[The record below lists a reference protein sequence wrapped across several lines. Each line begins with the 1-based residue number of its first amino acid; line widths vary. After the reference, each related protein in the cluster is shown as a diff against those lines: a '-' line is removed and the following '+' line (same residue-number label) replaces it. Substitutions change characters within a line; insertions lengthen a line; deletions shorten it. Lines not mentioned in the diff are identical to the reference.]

1 MKLLRQRFVLDTS
14 AFLSNDIRGENESAV
29 DSSNRL
35 LDLISKARLKLNIS
49 CYMPPS
55 IVRELGR
62 SLRSRSCPE
71 DIFVKID
78 TWIVKKNPSRH
89 EVAIPSDV
97 LYNFI
102 SDLRARMDK
111 GLRVAEKAV
120 HKAEKA
126 DQKKGEDF
134 RSELDNVISELRNKY
149 RIALRQG
156 ILDSKEDLDI
166 RILAKELQAGVVTA
180 DEGIMRWAEEFGLR
194 YVEARAFPSLIDEY
208 LKTML
213 QIKEVKL

>member
-14 AFLSNDIRGENESAV
+14 AFLSNDVRRGNESVIDAA
-29 DSSNRL
+29 NRL

-55 IVRELGR
+55 IVRELSR
-62 SLRSRSCPE
+62 SLHAKSCPE
-71 DIFVKID
+71 EIFTKID

-89 EVAIPSDV
+89 EVAIPSDM
-97 LYNFI
+97 LYSFI
-102 SDLRARMDK
+102 SDLRGRIDK

-126 DQKKGEDF
+126 DQKKGENF
-134 RSELDNVISELRNKY
+134 RSELDNVISELRSKY

-156 ILDSKEDLDI
+156 ILDSKEDLDML
-166 RILAKELQAGVVTA
+166 ILAKELQAGVVTA

-194 YVEARAFPSLIDEY
+194 YVEAKAFPSLVEEY
-208 LKTML
+208 LKT
-213 QIKEVKL
+213 K

>member
-14 AFLSNDIRGENESAV
+14 AFLSKDIRRENESVV
-29 DSSNRL
+29 DAANRL
-35 LDLISKARLKLNIS
+35 LELISKARLKLNIS

-55 IVRELGR
+55 IVGELGR
-62 SLRSRSCPE
+62 SLHGKGCPE
-71 DIFVKID
+71 EIFTKID

-102 SDLRARMDK
+102 SDLRGRMDK

-126 DQKKGEDF
+126 NQKKGENF
-134 RSELDNVISELRNKY
+134 RSELGNVISELRSKY

-156 ILDSKEDLDI
+156 ILDSREDLDI
-166 RILAKELQAGVVTA
+166 LILAKELRAGVVTA

-194 YVEARAFPSLIDEY
+194 YIEAKAFPNLIEEY
-208 LKTML
+208 LK
-213 QIKEVKL
+213 KK